1 VPFQD
6 PDLVDRLMFGS
17 VADVEAHVRQLD
29 PDDRE
34 KLLAALRDRA
44 AAYERDNASEELE
57 LVRFVLGVAEAG
69 SNETT
74 PQPALIT
81 TRDELDSAATRC
93 SDPDEAIDLFQ
104 QYDELLTEEER
115 ALLRE
120 VTESRAEAKR
130 LHAAGSLAEA
140 ATTLRRAAVLCL
152 QLGLRFPAAAL
163 GLTVAEARSRLGRLR
178 AALADARTSAEI
190 ADQAG
195 LPELALRAWLFAAD
209 MLEDLD
215 QGDAAAAE
223 YDRVA
228 TQAAA
233 RQSRAV
239 EFRARVGLAKSF
251 HNRGRH
257 LEAASVFRNALLS
270 VAAWGAPDQ
279 MAALRNNLGDELL
292 ALGRAEQAAGEFQ
305 AALALRK
312 GADFGNFGSVLS
324 LFGLGDAKMLLG
336 EREEAYEYW
345 RQAYQLGFFSGD
357 LDRLLTD
364 FAGRVVAHGIDMSG
378 RGVAVMGEIPDNTA
392 GMLRIGLDSAIHGGA
407 PARALLFASW
417 LAHELASAG
426 DVAESIALCRD
437 MLTRYADVDKRS
449 TVLQSLRMNYAS
461 LLLRQGTAGRQEAL
475 DVLWDSYTMIDGQM
489 EETLLDERRG
499 EFAAKWIGVIE
510 ELISL
515 LLDHGE
521 TLAIPGGADPRLL
534 AFGLHEAAKAR
545 GFLAALASVDVSAP
559 AEVDQGLRHR
569 EAELIRQ
576 RRDLQ
581 TEADLTG
588 SGKLFGRLQEV
599 QAQLRDCWQEMQES
613 VPAFVRLRRG
623 IPSDI
628 EDARRVLREHATRP
642 MAIVSFFCAA
652 DHTRIFVLRSD
663 DPEVGVVRSEVGRD
677 ALESVVLRLRH
688 TFSGGKFPDPSPIR
702 RTNPWR
708 KSLGF
713 FEELGEELLKFL
725 PLVSGAELLCFVPHG
740 PLHGLPLHALPDGD
754 GGYLAERIGT
764 VYAPSISSLSY
775 VLSTKSSPAERAHTV
790 YAAGVAAREDLHP
803 DYVEH
808 DDELFAG
815 GRWDVLADS
824 GPTVTKRH
832 ALRSSFGRRI
842 LHLTCHG
849 YFNERSPLD
858 SGLLLA
864 DGAER
869 PSRRMDQV
877 SLLEQAR
884 TILTAREVMST
895 SMGAE
900 IVVLRACA
908 GSVHAVRNAGDELD
922 GLSRAFLYAGNSAA
936 MAGLWNV
943 DQLTSRDLLRAFYR
957 HWSDPVRK
965 PEKWQAL
972 QWAQQEFL
980 RSAEE
985 PYLRHP
991 YHWAPFVLHGDW
1003 R

>member
-1 VPFQD
+1 MPFPD
-6 PDLVDRLMFGS
+6 PGLIDRLMFGS
-17 VADVEAHVRQLD
+17 VADVEASVRLLN

-34 KLLAALRDRA
+34 KLLTALRDRA
-44 AAYERDNASEELE
+44 AAYERDHASEELE

-69 SNETT
+69 SNETA

-93 SDPDEAIDLFQ
+93 SDPDEAIDLFR

-120 VTESRAEAKR
+120 VTVSRAEAKR

-140 ATTLRRAAVLCL
+140 ATTLRQAAVLCL

-163 GLTVAEARSRLGRLR
+163 GLTVAETRSRLGRLR
-178 AALADARTSAEI
+178 SALADARTCAEI

-195 LPELALRAWLFAAD
+195 LPELALRARLLAAD
-209 MLEDLD
+209 MLEALD

-223 YDRVA
+223 YDSVT

-233 RQSRAV
+233 RQSRSI
-239 EFRARVGLAKSF
+239 EFRARVGSAISF
-251 HNRGRH
+251 HNRGH
-257 LEAASVFRNALLS
+257 HQKAASVLRSALLS
-270 VAAWGAPDQ
+270 AAAWATREQ
-279 MAALRNNLGDELL
+279 MAALRNNLGGELL
-292 ALGRAEQAAGEFQ
+292 TLGRAEQAAGEFQ
-305 AALALRK
+305 AALSLRE
-312 GADFGNFGSVLS
+312 GADFRNFGRVLS

-345 RQAYQLGFFSGD
+345 RQAYQSGFFSGD
-357 LDRLLTD
+357 LGRLLTD

-378 RGVAVMGEIPDNTA
+378 RGVAVMGEIPDDTA
-392 GMLRIGLDSAIHGGA
+392 GLLRIGLYHAIQKGN
-407 PARALLFASW
+407 PARAVLFASW

-426 DVAESIALCRD
+426 DVAEAIALCRD
-437 MLTRYADVDKRS
+437 MLTRYADVDERS

-475 DVLWDSYTMIDGQM
+475 DLLWESYTMVDGQM
-489 EETLLDERRG
+489 EEALLDERRG
-499 EFAAKWIGVIE
+499 EFAGKWIGVIE
-510 ELISL
+510 MLISL

-521 TLAIPGGADPRLL
+521 TLAIPEGADPRLL
-534 AFGLHEAAKAR
+534 AFGIHEAAKAR
-545 GFLAALASVDVSAP
+545 GFLAALAGVDVAAP
-559 AEVDQGLRHR
+559 AEVDPGLRHR
-569 EAELIRQ
+569 EAELTRQ

-588 SGKLFGRLQEV
+588 SGKSFRRIQEV
-599 QAQLRDCWQEMQES
+599 QDQLRHCWQEMQEPA
-613 VPAFVRLRRG
+613 PAFVRLRRG

-663 DPEVGVVRSEVGRD
+663 DPEVGIVRSELGRD
-677 ALESVVLRLRH
+677 VLESVVRRLRR
-688 TFSGGKFPDPSPIR
+688 TFSTGEFPDTGPIR
-702 RTNPWR
+702 RKNPWR
-708 KSLGF
+708 RSLGF
-713 FEELGEELLKFL
+713 FEDLGPELLKFL

-754 GGYLAERIGT
+754 GGYLVERTGT

-775 VLSTKSSPAERAHTV
+775 VLSTKSPPAERAPTV
-790 YAAGVAAREDLHP
+790 YVAGVAAREDPHP

-815 GRWDVLADS
+815 DRWDVLADS
-824 GPTVTKRH
+824 GPAVSKHR

-864 DGAER
+864 GGGER
-869 PSRRMDQV
+869 PSRLMDRV
-877 SLLEQAR
+877 SALEQAR

-895 SMGAE
+895 SMDAE

-922 GLSRAFLYAGNSAA
+922 GLSRAFLYAGNSAV

-957 HWSDPVRK
+957 HWSDPVKK